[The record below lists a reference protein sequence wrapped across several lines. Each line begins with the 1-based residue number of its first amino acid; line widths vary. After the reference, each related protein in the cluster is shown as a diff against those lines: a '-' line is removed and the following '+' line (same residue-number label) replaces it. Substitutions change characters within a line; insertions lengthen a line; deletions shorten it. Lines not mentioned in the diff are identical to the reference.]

1 MRSAF
6 FLLPGILPALSACGR
21 GGATLETDNVQAEWF
36 PNGSRT
42 AIVLEGESEPVSE
55 REIRHPHSGMTLFYH
70 SLGDGRGTLEIAGG
84 VPETATV
91 TYSQGAASAELHFKT
106 ASREILLNDVRRPDA
121 NEKTAFLNGWSSQE
135 RGTALRR
142 LCRRSSASCT
152 KAACIRLRFTSNQR
166 TWKIP
171 CALLLAGVLALA
183 CVQCS
188 VRSLAY
194 LPPQPKDKTAYLEKR
209 AAWEPHR
216 RTFHH
221 NGAKLSGWLIEKKGQ
236 PLLVYYGGNAMDISM
251 MLPYLDRF
259 PHAKLLV
266 NYRGYGLST
275 GSPTEQD
282 IMGDSLAI
290 LDSVLKETGR
300 TPDDVILVGQSLG
313 SGVATQVASVRH
325 VKKLVL
331 LVPFDSLLETARG
344 LFPYLPVRLLLPDH
358 FRSDLAAPK
367 VACPVSILAAGADEV
382 IPPHHAK
389 RLRDCFSVPVSY
401 QEFPGAM
408 HNTIWLSPG
417 FDKAFS
423 QSIGY

>member
-1 MRSAF
+1 MN
-6 FLLPGILPALSACGR
+6 LLRIL
-21 GGATLETDNVQAEWF
+21 
-36 PNGSRT
+36 
-42 AIVLEGESEPVSE
+42 
-55 REIRHPHSGMTLFYH
+55 
-70 SLGDGRGTLEIAGG
+70 
-84 VPETATV
+84 
-91 TYSQGAASAELHFKT
+91 KT
-106 ASREILLNDVRRPDA
+106 
-121 NEKTAFLNGWSSQE
+121 G
-135 RGTALRR
+135 
-142 LCRRSSASCT
+142 
-152 KAACIRLRFTSNQR
+152 

-171 CALLLAGVLALA
+171 CALLLAGGLALA

-188 VRSLAY
+188 VRSLVY
-194 LPPQPKDKTAYLEKR
+194 LPPPPKDKTAYLEKR

>member
-1 MRSAF
+1 MN
-6 FLLPGILPALSACGR
+6 LLRIL
-21 GGATLETDNVQAEWF
+21 
-36 PNGSRT
+36 
-42 AIVLEGESEPVSE
+42 
-55 REIRHPHSGMTLFYH
+55 
-70 SLGDGRGTLEIAGG
+70 
-84 VPETATV
+84 
-91 TYSQGAASAELHFKT
+91 KT
-106 ASREILLNDVRRPDA
+106 
-121 NEKTAFLNGWSSQE
+121 G
-135 RGTALRR
+135 
-142 LCRRSSASCT
+142 
-152 KAACIRLRFTSNQR
+152 

-188 VRSLAY
+188 VRSLVY

-325 VKKLVL
+325 VKK
-331 LVPFDSLLETARG
+331 TG
-344 LFPYLPVRLLLPDH
+344 
-358 FRSDLAAPK
+358 
-367 VACPVSILAAGADEV
+367 AAG
-382 IPPHHAK
+382 P
-389 RLRDCFSVPVSY
+389 F
-401 QEFPGAM
+401 
-408 HNTIWLSPG
+408 
-417 FDKAFS
+417 
-423 QSIGY
+423 